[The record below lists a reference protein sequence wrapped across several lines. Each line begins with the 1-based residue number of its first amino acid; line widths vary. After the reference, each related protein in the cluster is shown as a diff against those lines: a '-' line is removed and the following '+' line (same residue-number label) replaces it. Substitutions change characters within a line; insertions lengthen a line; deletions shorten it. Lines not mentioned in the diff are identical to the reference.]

1 MLWPSSPTTIALMC
15 NMKVCRRQGT
25 KREQYQATIIVFR
38 RCSKA
43 TSIGRQPGHRH
54 HQCRKWNTQRQYTL
68 RTSTI
73 HSKINRRGVPQ
84 MRRRTL
90 TTVGP
95 ATRATVLSAA
105 TFILV
110 VIIRIIFLTLVG
122 MAGLERTVTV
132 AEAGVPITS
141 EDVIQNSKVVL
152 NDYMSETSSH
162 ESTILMDAA

>member
-1 MLWPSSPTTIALMC
+1 
-15 NMKVCRRQGT
+15 
-25 KREQYQATIIVFR
+25 
-38 RCSKA
+38 
-43 TSIGRQPGHRH
+43 
-54 HQCRKWNTQRQYTL
+54 
-68 RTSTI
+68 
-73 HSKINRRGVPQ
+73 

-95 ATRATVLSAA
+95 ATVLSAA
-105 TFILV
+105 TVILV
-110 VIIRIIFLTLVG
+110 VIIRILTLVG

-132 AEAGVPITS
+132 AEAGVAITS